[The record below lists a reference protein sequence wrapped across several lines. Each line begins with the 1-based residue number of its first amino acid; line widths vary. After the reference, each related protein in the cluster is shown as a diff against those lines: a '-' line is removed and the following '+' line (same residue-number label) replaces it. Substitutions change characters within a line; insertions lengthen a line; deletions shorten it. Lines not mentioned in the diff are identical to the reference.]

1 MNRDLWTL
9 LLSVVLFFAGCAS
22 ASRPNLA
29 TKTVNAQLVQQ
40 TVRGNYEKVHS
51 LTGSGTI
58 TVETPEIAQSGSF
71 ELFLHKPDSVLVKI
85 EGPFGISVGSALITR
100 DGFMFYNSLQNQLI
114 TGPVSSANLNRI
126 FRVKL
131 TFDQLL
137 NLFTG
142 GSFLASDEAAP
153 DTVVIEEDQYVLIY
167 KNSDGTR
174 RYWVDPVSSLITRIQ
189 HLDQKGKLFFEERY
203 EKFRTF
209 GDAWLPKFI
218 RVTQH
223 ASQRAIGVMFSSI
236 DLNTGGSPLIVEIP
250 KNVER
255 IQWQ

>member
-1 MNRDLWTL
+1 MNQGSRAL
-9 LLSVVLFFAGCAS
+9 LFLAVLFFAGCAS
-22 ASRPNLA
+22 VSRPDL
-29 TKTVNAQLVQQ
+29 TGKPVHPRLVQQ
-40 TVRGNYEKVHS
+40 IVRGNYEKVHS

-100 DGFMFYNSLQNQLI
+100 DEFMFYNSLQNQLI
-114 TGPVSSANLNRI
+114 TGPVTSANLNRI

-153 DTVVIEEDQYVLIY
+153 DTVVVEEDQYVLVY
-167 KNSDGTR
+167 KDTDGSR
-174 RYWVDPVSSLITRIQ
+174 RYWVDPISSLITKIQ
-189 HLDQKGKLFFEERY
+189 HLDQKGKLYFEERY

-209 GDAWLPKFI
+209 GDASLPKFI

-223 ASQRAIGVMFSSI
+223 ASRRAIGVMFSSI
-236 DLNTGGSPLIVEIP
+236 DVNTGGSPLVVDIP
-250 KNVER
+250 KNVEHIR
-255 IQWQ
+255 WQ

>member
-1 MNRDLWTL
+1 MNRGLWTL

-29 TKTVNAQLVQQ
+29 AKTLNAQLVQQ

-114 TGPVSSANLNRI
+114 TGPVTSANLSRI

-131 TFDQLL
+131 TFDELMA
-137 NLFTG
+137 LFTG
-142 GSFLASDEAAP
+142 GSFLASDDALP
-153 DTVVIEEDQYVLIY
+153 DTVVV
-167 KNSDGTR
+167 K
-174 RYWVDPVSSLITRIQ
+174 
-189 HLDQKGKLFFEERY
+189 
-203 EKFRTF
+203 
-209 GDAWLPKFI
+209 
-218 RVTQH
+218 
-223 ASQRAIGVMFSSI
+223 SI
-236 DLNTGGSPLIVEIP
+236 SMS
-250 KNVER
+250 
-255 IQWQ
+255 